1 MNMLS
6 TNLREQS
13 SIMARLLHVID
24 CGVVVGYMWLL
35 LAWYR
40 VPWSPYYTRFAV
52 ITFILCL
59 IIFQSFQLYRSW
71 RGWKFF
77 QEFLVILRAW
87 ATVVGMLLFYFFVF
101 KISHAY
107 SRLIFLVWSISTPVL
122 LFVFHVVAR
131 KILHH
136 FRSRGKNVRHAVI
149 AGAGELGVS
158 LAREL
163 ETIPW
168 AGIDVI
174 GFFDDKVEESDELQA
189 MNKSLIGSIDSLPGY
204 LESNDVDYVYI
215 ALPMR
220 AEKKIFK
227 ILRECRS
234 LGSRIYLVPDLYVY
248 GLHHAEMQSLG
259 SLIILNFNPNT
270 EWKRSFD
277 LIFSAL
283 VLTCISPL
291 LLLIAILVKLQDGG
305 PVFYRHP
312 RITSTGREFG
322 CLKFRSMKVDAED
335 MLEELLENDEELKK
349 EWERSFKLKN
359 DPRVTKLG
367 KFLRK
372 TSLDEL
378 PQFFNVL
385 KGDMSVVGAR
395 PIVGKEL
402 TSFYKESAGRYCS
415 MKPGITGPWQ
425 VEGRSDTSDYDK
437 RVDMDDWYILNYSLW
452 TDIKIIFKTVKRVF
466 DGRGAY

>member
-6 TNLREQS
+6 TNLKEQS
-13 SIMARLLHVID
+13 SIMARLLHIVD
-24 CGVVVGYMWLL
+24 CGVVIGYLWLL
-35 LAWYR
+35 LVWYR
-40 VPWSPYYTRFAV
+40 VPWSAYYSRFAIICFV
-52 ITFILCL
+52 VCMV
-59 IIFQSFQLYRSW
+59 IFQSFQLYRSW

-77 QEFLVILRAW
+77 QEFLVIVRAW
-87 ATVVGMLLFYFFVF
+87 VTVVGLLLFYFFIF

-107 SRLIFLVWSISTPVL
+107 SRLVFLVWSISTPVL
-122 LFVFHVVAR
+122 LFSFHVLAR
-131 KILHH
+131 KVLRY

-149 AGAGELGVS
+149 AGAGELGIS

-168 AGIDVI
+168 AGIEVI
-174 GFFDDKVEESDELQA
+174 GFFDDKVAKSDTLQE
-189 MNKSLIGSIDSLPGY
+189 MGKSLIGTISTLPGY

-220 AEKKIFK
+220 AERKIFK

-259 SLIILNFNPNT
+259 NLLVLNFNPNT

-277 LIFSAL
+277 LIFSSM
-283 VLTCISPL
+283 VLLSISPL
-291 LLLIAILVKLQDGG
+291 LLLIALAVKLQDGG
-305 PVFYRHP
+305 PVFYRHR

-322 CLKFRSMKVDAED
+322 CLKFRSMQVDAEEV
-335 MLEELLENDEELKK
+335 LETLLAEDEELKE
-349 EWERSFKLKN
+349 EWKKSFKLKN

-367 KFLRK
+367 KFLRR

-385 KGDMSVVGAR
+385 RGDMSVVGAR
-395 PIVGKEL
+395 PIVGQEL
-402 TSFYKESAGRYCS
+402 ANFYKESAGRYCS

-425 VEGRSDTSDYDK
+425 VAGRSDVNDYDE
-437 RVDMDDWYILNYSLW
+437 RVGMDDWYILNYSLW
-452 TDIKIIFKTVKRVF
+452 TDIKIIFKTIKRIF

>member
-6 TNLREQS
+6 TNLKEQS

-24 CGVVVGYMWLL
+24 CLVVIGYMWLL
-35 LAWYR
+35 LVWYR
-40 VPWSPYYTRFAV
+40 VPWSPYYSKLALLT
-52 ITFILCL
+52 TFLCFVT
-59 IIFQSFQLYRSW
+59 FQSFQLYRSW

-87 ATVVGMLLFYFFVF
+87 GTVIGVLLFYFFVF

-107 SRLIFLVWSISTPVL
+107 SRVVFLIWSLSTPVL
-122 LFVFHVVAR
+122 LFTLHVAAR

-136 FRSRGKNVRHAVI
+136 FRSQGKNVRYAVI
-149 AGAGELGVS
+149 AGAGDLGVS

-163 ETIPW
+163 EGIPW
-168 AGIDVI
+168 AGIDVV
-174 GFFDDKVEESDELQA
+174 GFFDDKVEESAEIAEMGKYLLGD
-189 MNKSLIGSIDSLPGY
+189 IDTLPGY
-204 LESNDVDYVYI
+204 LESNDIDYVYI

-234 LGSRIYLVPDLYVY
+234 LGARIYLVPDLYVY

-259 SLIILNFNPNT
+259 SLLVLNFNPNT

-277 LIFSAL
+277 VIFSSIVL
-283 VLTCISPL
+283 VCISPL
-291 LLLIAILVKLQDGG
+291 MLLVAMLVKFQDGG
-305 PVFYRHP
+305 PIFYKHS
-312 RITSTGREFG
+312 RITSAGKEFG
-322 CLKFRSMKVDAED
+322 CLKFRSMVVNAED
-335 MLEELLENDEELKK
+335 MLEEMLDGDPSLRQ
-349 EWERSFKLKN
+349 EWETRFKLQN
-359 DPRVTKLG
+359 DPRITRLG

-378 PQFFNVL
+378 PQFINVL
-385 KGDMSVVGAR
+385 KGEMSVVGAR

-402 TSFYKESAGRYCS
+402 TDFYKESAGRYCS

-425 VEGRSDTSDYDK
+425 VERRSDSASYDE
-437 RVDMDDWYILNYSLW
+437 RVGMDDWYILNYSLW
-452 TDIKIIFKTVKRVF
+452 TDIKIIFKTIKRIF
-466 DGRGAY
+466 DGRGAV